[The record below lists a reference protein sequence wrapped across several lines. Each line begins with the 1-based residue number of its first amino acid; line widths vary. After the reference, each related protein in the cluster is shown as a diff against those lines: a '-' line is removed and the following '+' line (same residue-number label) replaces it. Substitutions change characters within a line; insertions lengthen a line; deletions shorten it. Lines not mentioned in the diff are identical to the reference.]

1 MMQEDISAQSD
12 DCATACSLD
21 YPHFTEHYKLTDL
34 SKKEVLDAHLKATQ
48 QGNFTG
54 DLD

>member
-1 MMQEDISAQSD
+1 MQEYISGQSD

-34 SKKEVLDAHLKATQ
+34 SKKQVLDAHLKATE

>member
-1 MMQEDISAQSD
+1 MQEDISAQSD

-34 SKKEVLDAHLKATQ
+34 SKKQVLDSHLKATQ

>member
-1 MMQEDISAQSD
+1 MQEDISGQSD

-34 SKKEVLDAHLKATQ
+34 SKKQMLDAYLKATQ
-48 QGNFTG
+48 QVNFTG
-54 DLD
+54 YLD

>member
-1 MMQEDISAQSD
+1 MQEDISGQSD

-21 YPHFTEHYKLTDL
+21 YTHFTEHYKLTDL
-34 SKKEVLDAHLKATQ
+34 SKKQVLDAHLKATE